1 VGGGHGIFV
10 WKRASRPCLSISPN
24 RRSSRIER
32 LGRGAAAA
40 VSAISDRAMPVLT
53 SPFQTCGASI
63 EEASP
68 GRDVEP
74 AHAAKEIAPANPVT
88 DPTLVALRVIEN
100 LRRSGLHSADTLNII
115 FGQEVFCAAESGE
128 VYIMRK
134 VETLGKGDLTLR
146 FTFA

>member
-1 VGGGHGIFV
+1 LVGGGHGIFV
-10 WKRASRPCLSISPN
+10 WKRASRPGLSISQN

-74 AHAAKEIAPANPVT
+74 AAARKIAPANPVT
-88 DPTLVALRVIEN
+88 DPTLVALRVIAN
-100 LRRSGLHSADTLNII
+100 LRRSGLHSANTLNII
-115 FGQEVFCAAESGE
+115 FGQEVFCAPESGE